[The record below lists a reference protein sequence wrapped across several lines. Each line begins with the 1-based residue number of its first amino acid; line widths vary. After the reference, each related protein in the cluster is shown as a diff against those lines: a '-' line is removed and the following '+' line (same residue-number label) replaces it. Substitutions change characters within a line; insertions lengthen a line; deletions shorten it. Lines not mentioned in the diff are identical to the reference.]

1 MSSCMYNVLV
11 AMICMYYKIIFLSSK
26 LNAVVLFLK
35 HHKCSMIPTRYAP
48 SNISWPC
55 KLFFVSGNG
64 NWIVGSSLKR
74 TVVGNIHF
82 NLLYIYFLMY
92 LSFFL
97 DCCIPVTL
105 CGGRRCLLVDVHY
118 SWGSC
123 TYIVLFKHFNWRTG
137 ENLFERAIIK
147 L

>member
-11 AMICMYYKIIFLSSK
+11 AMICMYYKIIFLGSK
-26 LNAVVLFLK
+26 PNAVVLFLK
-35 HHKCSMIPTRYAP
+35 HHKCSM
-48 SNISWPC
+48 SWPR

-123 TYIVLFKHFNWRTG
+123 TYIVLFKHFDWCTG
-137 ENLFERAIIK
+137 DNLFERAIIK